1 MSASQLPEKPK
12 GSTQAIVAGV
22 AVLLI
27 FSLTFFYL
35 YNMRQSQLT
44 NDNYYTH
51 DNFVFVKKG
60 ALWVT
65 QVQAGNRLYTVPLHY
80 GPRDLED
87 VKIEGAFT
95 RRFANASYLYIT
107 IDPLPGTEIQGEE
120 QKESQMGLA
129 AAELSIVLAQ
139 AINRMPIAACTANVT
154 EGCVGR
160 PIVTCERYGEPVIYL
175 REGGDAA
182 VTLNGDC
189 IELSGEGSDLVRA
202 TDRLLLFW
210 LGVMR

>member
-1 MSASQLPEKPK
+1 M
-12 GSTQAIVAGV
+12 
-22 AVLLI
+22 LLI

-35 YNMRQSQLT
+35 YTMRKDRQL
-44 NDNYYTH
+44 NDENYYTH
-51 DNFVFVKKG
+51 KDFVFVKNG

-65 QVQAGNRLYTVPLHY
+65 QVQAGNRLYTIPLHY

-87 VKIEGAFT
+87 VNIEGAFT
-95 RRFANASYLYIT
+95 RRFVNATYVYIT
-107 IDPLPGTEIQGEE
+107 IDTLPGTEMQGEE
-120 QKESQMGLA
+120 QEESQMGLA
-129 AAELSIVLAQ
+129 AAELSIVLSQ

-154 EGCVGR
+154 EGCAGR

-182 VTLNGDC
+182 VTFNGDC
-189 IELSGEGSDLVRA
+189 IELSGEGSSLVRA
-202 TDRLLLFW
+202 TDRLLLYW